1 MFSFSLVSVVPRSSV
16 FSSIVDSSNIL
27 GGATDDSRG
36 EGRTE
41 RERTEGLRECCLTDD
56 GGCLFILAVERASV
70 LMGRR
75 VVADTATKVR
85 RDLMVVI
92 IYWFGCG
99 LGVALVEWCC
109 IDITI
114 LSLFWLAA
122 LGSLSGQE
130 DTSCA
135 FVSKN
140 ENSRTI
146 VCSDC
151 ILI

>member
-56 GGCLFILAVERASV
+56 GGCVFILAVERASV
-70 LMGRR
+70 LTGRR
-75 VVADTATKVR
+75 VVVADTATKVR

-92 IYWFGCG
+92 IYWFGGG
-99 LGVALVEWCC
+99 LGVALE
-109 IDITI
+109 
-114 LSLFWLAA
+114 
-122 LGSLSGQE
+122 SGVAIC
-130 DTSCA
+130 TNRVC
-135 FVSKN
+135 FV
-140 ENSRTI
+140 T
-146 VCSDC
+146 
-151 ILI
+151 

>member
-99 LGVALVEWCC
+99 LGVALCWIGLVLA
-109 IDITI
+109 
-114 LSLFWLAA
+114 LSCSPLV
-122 LGSLSGQE
+122 G
-130 DTSCA
+130 
-135 FVSKN
+135 
-140 ENSRTI
+140 I
-146 VCSDC
+146 VHLC
-151 ILI
+151 

>member
-27 GGATDDSRG
+27 GGATDDSSG

-56 GGCLFILAVERASV
+56 DGCVFILAVERASV

-75 VVADTATKVR
+75 VVTDTATKVR

-92 IYWFGCG
+92 IYWFGGG
-99 LGVALVEWCC
+99 LGVASRVVLQLCMYVSRE
-109 IDITI
+109 
-114 LSLFWLAA
+114 
-122 LGSLSGQE
+122 
-130 DTSCA
+130 SCY
-135 FVSKN
+135 
-140 ENSRTI
+140 E
-146 VCSDC
+146 
-151 ILI
+151 